1 MDGADG
7 SARFACQI
15 TNLHETAAVGDLI
28 LGRRL
33 SHIGGAFRFFNLT
46 RDRKAVWTRHQP
58 SVLRMGSSSYVGALD
73 SHVKARAD
81 AAGTSEM
88 GVRAR
93 GQRYLHGFDNAGA
106 RGRVVRDEQGVPDG
120 ARKTTSSR
128 QRARRASS

>member
-28 LGRRL
+28 LAWRL

-81 AAGTSEM
+81 AAGPMAEPHLTATESDLP
-88 GVRAR
+88 A
-93 GQRYLHGFDNAGA
+93 D
-106 RGRVVRDEQGVPDG
+106 RVVHQ
-120 ARKTTSSR
+120 
-128 QRARRASS
+128 